1 MEASRRPRAVT
12 DVGPADSE
20 LALTMPRDHPS
31 EEAQWL
37 ADSASACFDESQR
50 QVHQI
55 GFGATFTPD
64 SDVRISGE
72 PLGFDLSVA
81 DDETI
86 GSFLPERPVT
96 GWRDVIAACGWVE
109 TIGFARHQ
117 GLGRR
122 IAEPT
127 ERVFGLPTTVEV
139 AVAREGAS
147 RSLDADGPQIVAQ
160 VTGSSTLEVDGK
172 ASVLYPGMAASLRA
186 GAPAQLDTV
195 SPWGTVILA
204 RGRPT
209 GSDGETIAN
218 ITAAIDGWQASVDLR
233 REPIASFEP
242 ARRARWGTA
251 PAPPSTRTD
260 RPDPLMVRCC
270 APGGVVLCEVTDTS
284 LLVAIA
290 GRLVSVSRRRVY
302 PLAVVLAGEPVSFAD
317 LIRLFGGDRSLAAEL
332 VDVGG
337 THGWLEATWVPASP

>member
-96 GWRDVIAACGWVE
+96 AWRDVIADCGWVE

-160 VTGSSTLEVDGK
+160 VTGSSTLEVDGE

-186 GAPAQLDTV
+186 GTPAQLDTV

-209 GSDGETIAN
+209 GSDGEAIAN

-233 REPIASFEP
+233 REPIESFEP
-242 ARRARWGTA
+242 ARRARWRSA
-251 PAPPSTRTD
+251 PAPRSTRTD
-260 RPDPLMVRCC
+260 RPEPLTVRCC

-284 LLVAIA
+284 LLLAIA
-290 GRLVSVSRRRVY
+290 GRLVSVSRRWVY
-302 PLAVVLAGEPVSFAD
+302 PLAVVLAGEPVSFAT
-317 LIRLFGGDRSLAAEL
+317 LIGLLGGDRSLAAEL
-332 VDVGG
+332 VEVGG
-337 THGWLEATWVPASP
+337 THGWLETTWVPASP